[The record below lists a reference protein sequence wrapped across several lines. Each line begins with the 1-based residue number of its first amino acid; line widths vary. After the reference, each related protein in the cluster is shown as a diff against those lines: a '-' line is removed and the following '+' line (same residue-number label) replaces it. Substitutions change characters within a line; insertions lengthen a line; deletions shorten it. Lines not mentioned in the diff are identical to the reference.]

1 MNKNLRKVVGAWLLA
16 MLCSNISLAQSG
28 QTYEVA
34 DLEVWTGAKLNYK
47 PNKDW
52 SISLEQQ
59 LRLKD
64 DASTVDLTF
73 TELEITRNINKHFAL
88 SLGTRF
94 IRENDNEGKIQ
105 GYESH
110 FRWNTDLS
118 YKHKV
123 QNLSLKYRV
132 RYQSKNE
139 LMVDDVNVNTFR
151 FKTGLNYNIK
161 KWKLDPK
168 FSAEIFSRL
177 QDNDG
182 LDKLRLTLGT
192 DYKLTKASEIGMY
205 YRLEK
210 QLQGIYPK
218 TTYILGLSYEYT
230 FKNKNK

>member
-1 MNKNLRKVVGAWLLA
+1 
-16 MLCSNISLAQSG
+16 
-28 QTYEVA
+28 
-34 DLEVWTGAKLNYK
+34 
-47 PNKDW
+47 
-52 SISLEQQ
+52 
-59 LRLKD
+59 
-64 DASTVDLTF
+64 
-73 TELEITRNINKHFAL
+73 
-88 SLGTRF
+88 
-94 IRENDNEGKIQ
+94 
-105 GYESH
+105 
-110 FRWNTDLS
+110 
-118 YKHKV
+118 
-123 QNLSLKYRV
+123 
-132 RYQSKNE
+132 
-139 LMVDDVNVNTFR
+139 MVDDVNVNTFR